1 MYLQNK
7 RVENQ
12 FFRTTVP
19 NVSNRMRFKKI
30 IFFVENQTLS
40 IVISFVS
47 NCIYCGKIKT
57 LVVNIKSIVFA
68 VVKYTLWPW
77 EISFDKQH
85 FVFILRSLYEYSSTN
100 LKSVLDA
107 STSVTNQM
115 NKRCVCS
122 VLIRC
127 QMYNLLKFKL

>member
-1 MYLQNK
+1 MKNNFVLATQATLNFGDWFFGHIWKPETKIYVYGNRKFKYRNIFHQMYLQNK

-77 EISFDKQH
+77 EISFDK
-85 FVFILRSLYEYSSTN
+85 
-100 LKSVLDA
+100 
-107 STSVTNQM
+107 
-115 NKRCVCS
+115 
-122 VLIRC
+122 
-127 QMYNLLKFKL
+127 